1 MILPLWILSR
11 ISLDKFVLVFSIIW
25 EIVQKQQI
33 GCYLQWESARWV
45 HLNFL
50 CSRIYLFNWFREVSN
65 DVSNDISNDV
75 SNDVSNDISY
85 DNSMHNAMTHLI
97 FNNTTYILDVAQYLL
112 NCVTIQLYMKITAP
126 DSACRLSENLW
137 RDYNYWS
144 LLKNCALNL
153 LNFLTILK
161 GWMW

>member
-1 MILPLWILSR
+1 MILPLWILSK

-50 CSRIYLFNWFREVSN
+50 CSHIYLFNWFREVSN
-65 DVSNDISNDV
+65 DVSNDV
-75 SNDVSNDISY
+75 SY
-85 DNSMHNAMTHLI
+85 DNSMHNAMTLLI

-112 NCVTIQLYMKITAP
+112 NCVTIQLFMKITAP
-126 DSACRLSENLW
+126 ACACRLSENLW

-161 GWMW
+161 GWMWK